1 MASRPS
7 LQLIFE
13 DILKN
18 RNAYFQPPENVR
30 INYPAIVYSL
40 GSVNKLYAHDN
51 AYKFLTAYTVVLIDK
66 NPDTEFL
73 APLLALPYCSFD
85 RFYRSDNL
93 NHWVFTLYH

>member
-18 RNAYFQPPENVR
+18 RNVYFQPPENVR
-30 INYPAIVYSL
+30 MNYPAIVYSL
-40 GSVNKLYAHDN
+40 GTVNKLYANDN
-51 AYKFLTAYTVVLIDK
+51 AYKFLTVYTVVLIDK
-66 NPDTEFL
+66 YPDTEFL

-85 RFYRSDNL
+85 RFYRSDKIT
-93 NHWVFTLYH
+93 HWVVTLFH